1 MSEEVH
7 KVDLPEQTLLAI
19 QRIFA
24 PADIAHVLGEILP
37 TVYQFVMESGIDI
50 AGAPVCRYKEWTKE
64 QATVEAGL
72 PITGNARPEGEIIL
86 SSIPAG
92 RYASVIHRGSYDT
105 VDHAHQAIEKWLQ
118 RQGLTA
124 DADVFEIYLTDP
136 DEQPDPAEWQ
146 TQVMRRVV

>member
-1 MSEEVH
+1 M
-7 KVDLPEQTLLAI
+7 
-19 QRIFA
+19 
-24 PADIAHVLGEILP
+24 
-37 TVYQFVMESGIDI
+37 
-50 AGAPVCRYKEWTKE
+50 
-64 QATVEAGL
+64 EAGL

-92 RYASVIHRGSYDT
+92 RYASVIHKGSYDT
-105 VDHAHQAIEKWLQ
+105 VDQAHQAIEKWLQ

-124 DADVFEIYLTDP
+124 DSDVFEIYLTDP